1 MRALIFDT
9 ETTDLI
15 SNSLLPEKHQPKI
28 IEFFGHIVE
37 DDGTVIRELDFL
49 CNPGHRL
56 EKITTDITG
65 ITNDMVA
72 DKPPFL
78 AFEAEVR
85 GLIGEADA
93 IVAHNLSYDFD
104 VVNFEFK
111 RCGTMD
117 QARWPKIRICT
128 VQETEWFKG
137 HRLSLSALHEHL
149 FGEPFSGAH
158 RARVDVAALT
168 RCYLELRK
176 RGDL

>member
-15 SNSLLPEKHQPKI
+15 SNSLLPEKHQPKV

-37 DDGTVIRELDFL
+37 DDGTVVRELEFL

-72 DKPPFL
+72 DQPPFM
-78 AFEAEVR
+78 AFEGDVR

-93 IVAHNLSYDFD
+93 VVAHNLSYDFD
-104 VVNFEFK
+104 VVNFELK

-117 QARWPKIRICT
+117 LVRWPRIRICT

-137 HRLSLSALHEHL
+137 YRLNLSALHEHL
-149 FGEPFSGAH
+149 FGVPFSGAH
-158 RARVDVAALT
+158 RARADVEALT
-168 RCYLELRK
+168 RCYVELRK
-176 RGDL
+176 RGDV

>member
-15 SNSLLPEKHQPKI
+15 SNSLLPEKHQPRV

-37 DDGTVIRELDFL
+37 DDGTVVRELEFL
-49 CNPGHRL
+49 CHPGHKL
-56 EKITTDITG
+56 EKVTTNITG
-65 ITNDMVA
+65 ITDEMLKG
-72 DKPPFL
+72 KP
-78 AFEAEVR
+78 AFKEFEGQVR
-85 GLIGEADA
+85 GLIGEAEA
-93 IVAHNLSYDFD
+93 IVAHNLSYDWD
-104 VVNFEFK
+104 IINFELR
-111 RCGTMD
+111 RCGTSD
-117 QARWPKIRICT
+117 KVRWPAIRICT

-137 HRLSLSALHEHL
+137 FRLNLSALHEHL

-158 RARVDVAALT
+158 RARQDVEALT

>member
-15 SNSLLPEKHQPKI
+15 ANSLLPEKHQPRI

-37 DDGTVIRELDFL
+37 DDGTVVRELDFL
-49 CNPGHRL
+49 CHPGHRL
-56 EKITTDITG
+56 EKVTTNITG
-65 ITNDMVA
+65 ITDEMLKDA
-72 DKPPFL
+72 KPFS
-78 AFEAEVR
+78 AFEGEVR
-85 GLIGEADA
+85 ALIGEADA
-93 IVAHNLSYDFD
+93 VVAHNLSYDFD
-104 VVNFEFK
+104 VVNFELK
-111 RCGTMD
+111 RCGTLD
-117 QARWPKIRICT
+117 RVKWPAIRICT

-137 HRLSLSALHEHL
+137 FRLNLSGLHEHL

-168 RCYLELRK
+168 RCYVELRK